1 MMKHQQIGFWCHEEG
16 IGLSPD
22 VRKFHQIDA
31 WGWGIHDGAHLPAPQ
46 AFLGTILNQVR
57 ILAIVITG
65 SGDRDHPV
73 LT

>member
-31 WGWGIHDGAHLPAPQ
+31 WGRGIHDGAHLPAPQ
-46 AFLGTILNQVR
+46 AFLGTILNQGDDIKR
-57 ILAIVITG
+57 FHIHLAAPACA
-65 SGDRDHPV
+65 HNH
-73 LT
+73 